1 MKARASY
8 TVGSDAKKEIR
19 RQCVELNN
27 EYTDDLEYMVAW
39 VLHKYYGFGLKR
51 LLQFRKNYVEE
62 FKRLVSVYETGDIYP
77 ARVKLKE
84 MGYNVETL
92 NEGVKHGQ

>member
-8 TVGSDAKKEIR
+8 KVGSDAKKEIR

-27 EYTDDLEYMVAW
+27 EYMDDLEYMVAW
-39 VLHKYYGFGLKR
+39 VLHAHYGFGIKR
-51 LLQFRKNYVEE
+51 LLQFRKNYIDE
-62 FKRLVSVYETGDIYP
+62 FKRLINVYETGDIYP

-84 MGYNVETL
+84 IGYNVETL
-92 NEGVKHGQ
+92 NEEAKNG

>member
-8 TVGSDAKKEIR
+8 KVGSAGKKEIR
-19 RQCVELNN
+19 RQCIELNN

-92 NEGVKHGQ
+92 NEEAKYGQ

>member
-8 TVGSDAKKEIR
+8 KVGSDAKKEIR
-19 RQCVELNN
+19 RQCIELNN
-27 EYTDDLEYMVAW
+27 EYIDDLEYMVAW
-39 VLHKYYGFGLKR
+39 VLHRHYGFGLKR

-62 FKRLVSVYETGDIYP
+62 FKRLVGVYETGDIYP

-92 NEGVKHGQ
+92 NEEGKHG